1 MDESQ
6 RENDSSLRKIEYLES
21 EMKHPSSPK
30 SPKISTPESLKDLDS
45 KEGEKSYAGSLS
57 NIHFREKSEEH

>member
-21 EMKHPSSPK
+21 EMKHPSPKSPK
-30 SPKISTPESLKDLDS
+30 SPKVSTPESLKDLDS
-45 KEGEKSYAGSLS
+45 KEPEKSKESSLS
-57 NIHFREKSEEH
+57 NIPLNEKS